1 MFAIEE
7 ESMAEEAEEEEEE
20 ELSSTSRSNGNSS
33 STLLPNWKEHV
44 NLDDVTNRYLSEEII
59 PLQDVAG
66 VQGAKQQNYLEK
78 KLEQKCGTTKHMQ
91 QIAAAGDNHQNAS
104 FDSNTQHRTATD
116 MFNDMHG
123 TSTELVENATNY
135 TGPAMHYD
143 GPKHASKMGNTDAGT
158 GTDGG
163 HTGRWRGGIEYGT
176 FKGV

>member
-1 MFAIEE
+1 M
-7 ESMAEEAEEEEEE
+7 AEEEEEE
-20 ELSSTSRSNGNSS
+20 EEEERELRSTSRSNGNSS
-33 STLLPNWKEHV
+33 SSTLLPNWEEYV
-44 NLDDVTNRYLSEEII
+44 NLEDVANRYLSEEII

-91 QIAAAGDNHQNAS
+91 QIAAAAADNHRNAS
-104 FDSNTQHRTATD
+104 FDSNTQCRTATD

-123 TSTELVENATNY
+123 TSTELVEDATNY

-163 HTGRWRGGIEYGT
+163 HTARWRGGIEYGT